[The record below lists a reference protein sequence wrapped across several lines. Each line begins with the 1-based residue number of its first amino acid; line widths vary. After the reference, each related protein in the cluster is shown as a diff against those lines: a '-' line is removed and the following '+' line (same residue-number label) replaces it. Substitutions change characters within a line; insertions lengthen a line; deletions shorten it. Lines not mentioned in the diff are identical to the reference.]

1 MLYGT
6 SWSLFKALLFI
17 KGNSRRPSDSKTK
30 TKTITRRKFD
40 LEFFSFFSHFLKNG
54 YPGPQVLFTF
64 LFRKVNT
71 VTVILLKEVAL
82 SPGRIMF

>member
-1 MLYGT
+1 MVLHSHYSKRSCLLKVIAGDLQIRRRRRVQEENLT
-6 SWSLFKALLFI
+6 YSFFLF
-17 KGNSRRPSDSKTK
+17 
-30 TKTITRRKFD
+30 
-40 LEFFSFFSHFLKNG
+40 FFSHFLKNG

-71 VTVILLKEVAL
+71 VTVILLKEVAP

>member
-1 MLYGT
+1 MVLHGHY
-6 SWSLFKALLFI
+6 SKRSCLLKVI
-17 KGNSRRPSDSKTK
+17 AGDLQIRR
-30 TKTITRRKFD
+30 RRR
-40 LEFFSFFSHFLKNG
+40 LQEENLTYSFFSFFSHFLKNG

-71 VTVILLKEVAL
+71 VTVILLKEVAP